1 MPPVTIILFILNKDI
16 WANIE
21 YHINIPHTVRKQKV
35 K

>member
-1 MPPVTIILFILNKDI
+1 MPPVTVIFFILNKDI

-21 YHINIPHTVRKQKV
+21 YHINIHHTVRKQKV